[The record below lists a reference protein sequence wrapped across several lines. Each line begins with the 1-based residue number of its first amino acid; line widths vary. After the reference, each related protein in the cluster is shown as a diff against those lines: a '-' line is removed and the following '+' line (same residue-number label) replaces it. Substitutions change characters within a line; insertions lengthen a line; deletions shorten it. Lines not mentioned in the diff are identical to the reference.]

1 MPSPLRTENPLAERR
16 YAYARAAA
24 RDRDFAAAAEVLEQ
38 TLELDPRWAAA
49 WFALGESRQQLGDF
63 LLAREAFAEALRL
76 DPSDTQGASV
86 RIAALDETAPK
97 ALPAAYVARLF
108 DDYAPRFDEHLTRE
122 LSYRGPELIAAALDA
137 AAPGRRF
144 LRALDLGCGSG
155 LMAAALRSRVDAIAG
170 VDLSRGMIE
179 RARRTKLYDALAVGD
194 VVAFLVAEPEAS
206 ADLAVAADVFV
217 YLGDLAPVL
226 AGIARTLKPG
236 GLAVFTVEAEAGQ
249 NFGLGATLRY
259 RHSRGYVERAVNAA
273 GLAPLSIG
281 DVSTRSEAGAPVR
294 GLIVVARRQRP

>member
-144 LRALDLGCGSG
+144 LRALNLGCGSG

>member
-16 YAYARAAA
+16 YAYAQAAA
-24 RDRDFAAAAEVLEQ
+24 RDGDFAAAAEVLEQ

-49 WFALGESRQQLGDF
+49 WFALGESRQQFGDF
-63 LLAREAFAEALRL
+63 LRAREAFAEALRL
-76 DPSDTQGASV
+76 DPSDAQGASV

-108 DDYAPRFDEHLTRE
+108 DDYAPRFDEHLTRQ
-122 LSYRGPELIAAALDA
+122 LNYRGPQFVVTALDA

-155 LMAAALRSRVDAIAG
+155 LMAAALRSRADAIAG
-170 VDLSRGMIE
+170 VDLSPGMIE

-194 VVAFLVAEPEAS
+194 IVAFLAAEPEAH
-206 ADLAVAADVFV
+206 ADLVVAADVFV
-217 YLGDLAPVL
+217 YLGDLAPVF
-226 AGIARTLKPG
+226 AAIARALQPD
-236 GLAVFTVEAEAGQ
+236 GLAAFTVEAEAGQ

-259 RHSRGYVERAVNAA
+259 RHSRCYVERTLHSA

-281 DVSTRSEAGAPVR
+281 GVSTRTEAGTPVP